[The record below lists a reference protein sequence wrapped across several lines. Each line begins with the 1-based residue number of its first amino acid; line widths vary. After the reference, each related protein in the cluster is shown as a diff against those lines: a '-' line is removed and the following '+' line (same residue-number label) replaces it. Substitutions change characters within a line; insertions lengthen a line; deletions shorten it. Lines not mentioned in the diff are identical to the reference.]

1 MTRVSKSNKLNNS
14 YNYKDKAK
22 TISVFTLVMITVIA
36 VDSLRSISIS
46 AQYGFS
52 LVFYYLLAALVFLIP
67 SALVSAELASSLP
80 KTGGLYI
87 WIREAFGD
95 QWASFVIWLQWI
107 YNICWYPTILALL
120 AASLVYPFHPELA
133 DNRFYMLTTI
143 LSVYWLT
150 TWINLQGIS
159 ASAWLSRITAIVGT
173 LLPMVA
179 ISVLGLYW
187 LQQDHQS
194 YIQFTYDSFLP
205 ELDKVD
211 NWIFLSSILYS
222 LLGIEISA
230 YHAQDVHNPQKN
242 FPRALLL
249 SAVIILLTIIFSS
262 LAVAIVIPEPVLKAS
277 LISSMLD
284 AFKIFF
290 TNLDL
295 AYLFPVTCLLI
306 AIGTLGGV
314 GAWLIGPSKGLLIAA
329 EDGHLP
335 PFLAQ
340 KNAKGA
346 PKNILI
352 TQGIIFSGLSTAY
365 ILMPNVNSA
374 FFILS
379 ILTAQLSL
387 FGYIFMFMAVIKLRI
402 TRPNM
407 KRSFKIPFGK
417 PGLYLVSG
425 SGITSCVLAI
435 LLSFLPPEHIAV
447 GNYLSYELML
457 VGSFLLFLLAIYK
470 LSRS

>member
-1 MTRVSKSNKLNNS
+1 
-14 YNYKDKAK
+14 
-22 TISVFTLVMITVIA
+22 
-36 VDSLRSISIS
+36 
-46 AQYGFS
+46 
-52 LVFYYLLAALVFLIP
+52 
-67 SALVSAELASSLP
+67 
-80 KTGGLYI
+80 
-87 WIREAFGD
+87 
-95 QWASFVIWLQWI
+95 
-107 YNICWYPTILALL
+107 
-120 AASLVYPFHPELA
+120 
-133 DNRFYMLTTI
+133 
-143 LSVYWLT
+143 
-150 TWINLQGIS
+150 
-159 ASAWLSRITAIVGT
+159 
-173 LLPMVA
+173 MVA